1 MSKCVSLGQ
10 CSFTMVVST
19 LLTIEEIRIQRSS
32 LPPRLRPLRDA
43 MLDGVGELLVGLG
56 EERHLGKSRGA
67 RGGGGGK
74 KEEEGQQKGRERGE
88 EGRTLKGGRRRG
100 RRREWL

>member
-67 RGGGGGK
+67 RGGVK
-74 KEEEGQQKGRERGE
+74 KEEEGQRKERD
-88 EGRTLKGGRRRG
+88 KGGRR
-100 RRREWL
+100 